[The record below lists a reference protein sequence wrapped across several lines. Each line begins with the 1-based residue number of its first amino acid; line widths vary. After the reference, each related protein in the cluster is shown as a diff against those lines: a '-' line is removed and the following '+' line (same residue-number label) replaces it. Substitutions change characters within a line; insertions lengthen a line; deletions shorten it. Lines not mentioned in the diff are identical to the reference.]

1 MALQAADLITEAIS
15 EKTFV
20 RSQTRLTMTRLA
32 ADKGFSEIASVMRSA
47 ACNAAW
53 SSFKNNQKVAP
64 TYK

>member
-32 ADKGFSEIASVMRSA
+32 ADK
-47 ACNAAW
+47 
-53 SSFKNNQKVAP
+53 SFF
-64 TYK
+64 